1 MRQAIRSS
9 PARAASCW
17 LRGTAGEAQ
26 RPALASASPRSRR
39 RWRRPACR
47 VPPPTSKRPAC
58 DCQAESRSRDA
69 NRHMRA
75 TKASVP
81 DAQGQIEI
89 VGAAVVT
96 RDPDGRVDVK
106 SEPAK
111 LPAPAPRAAASSASK
126 QLQPTRTAFVAQVTE
141 QSPDVIDA
149 AIARLGGEIIRRPVS
164 EGEQEIAAARDP
176 QRKGEHEAGKELRSG
191 APGIRA

>member
-1 MRQAIRSS
+1 
-9 PARAASCW
+9 
-17 LRGTAGEAQ
+17 
-26 RPALASASPRSRR
+26 
-39 RWRRPACR
+39 
-47 VPPPTSKRPAC
+47 
-58 DCQAESRSRDA
+58 
-69 NRHMRA
+69 MRA

-81 DAQGQIEI
+81 EARGWWERAGAPQRQHALTDLKQLDAQGQIEI

-164 EGEQEIAAARDP
+164 EGEQEIAAAQDP